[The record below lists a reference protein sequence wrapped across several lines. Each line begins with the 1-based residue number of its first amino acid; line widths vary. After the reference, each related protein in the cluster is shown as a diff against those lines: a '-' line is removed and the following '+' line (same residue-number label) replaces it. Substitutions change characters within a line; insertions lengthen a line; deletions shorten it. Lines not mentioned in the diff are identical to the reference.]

1 MQRREFLRRA
11 GVGAAAALLPLE
23 LLAAEGKQGRGKKAK
38 KAVQGADIPA
48 AKASSDAKPNILWL
62 VSEDNDPFLG
72 CFGDKTARTP
82 TIDKLAG
89 EGVLYEKCFA
99 QPVCAPSRFTLISG
113 MFAVGHGPAQHMRA
127 QGKIPSWLKGFP
139 TYLRM
144 AGYYTSNNAKTDYNS
159 PISIPEAWNECGK
172 QAHWNKRSEPKQPF
186 FSVFN
191 HEVTHESCLFPEKEL
206 ALDFPSTDP
215 AQIRIPPYQPDTPEI
230 RADWVRYYNHMKVL
244 DEQIAA
250 KLKALE
256 ADGLAENTI
265 VFYYA
270 DNGGVLPRSKR
281 CLQESGTHVPLI
293 IRFPKKWQHL
303 APAAPGSRIKE
314 PVAFID
320 FAPTVLS
327 LAGVKIPDYMQ
338 GRAFAGPAKG
348 APNENIF
355 ITRDRMDERYDMM
368 RMVSDGQF
376 IYIRNFRPDVPYVQ
390 PLEYMFR
397 ARGYQSWARM
407 AREGKLTPATAMF
420 WGTKPSE
427 ELYEMA
433 SDPDSVK
440 NLVGDSAHKAT
451 LDKLRA
457 ALRQRMMDL
466 KDNGLLPEGSALEG
480 YDASHAA
487 GAWPVERVVEL
498 ACRASDRDAA
508 NVPAF
513 IAALDEASEPMRWW
527 AAQGCTILREKAAP
541 AEAALRKHLSDP
553 SGAVAVAAAEALA
566 RLGKVAEALPVLE
579 KWLANGE
586 NQGTAQI
593 AANVL
598 DRLGEQARPALP
610 AMKRVL
616 ASEKGG
622 KGGQNYP
629 QRILEHSIAVLEGKK
644 LPLVYP
650 DISHP

>member
-1 MQRREFLRRA
+1 M
-11 GVGAAAALLPLE
+11 
-23 LLAAEGKQGRGKKAK
+23 
-38 KAVQGADIPA
+38 
-48 AKASSDAKPNILWL
+48 
-62 VSEDNDPFLG
+62 
-72 CFGDKTARTP
+72 
-82 TIDKLAG
+82 
-89 EGVLYEKCFA
+89 
-99 QPVCAPSRFTLISG
+99 
-113 MFAVGHGPAQHMRA
+113 
-127 QGKIPSWLKGFP
+127 
-139 TYLRM
+139 
-144 AGYYTSNNAKTDYNS
+144 
-159 PISIPEAWNECGK
+159 
-172 QAHWNKRSEPKQPF
+172 
-186 FSVFN
+186 
-191 HEVTHESCLFPEKEL
+191 
-206 ALDFPSTDP
+206 
-215 AQIRIPPYQPDTPEI
+215 
-230 RADWVRYYNHMKVL
+230 RYYNHMKVL

-250 KLKALE
+250 KLAALE

-270 DNGGVLPRSKR
+270 DNGGVLARSKR
-281 CLQESGTHVPLI
+281 CLQESGVHVPLI

-303 APAAPGSRIKE
+303 APAAPGARIKE

-320 FAPTVLS
+320 FVPTVLS

-338 GRAFAGPAKG
+338 GRAFAGPAK
-348 APNENIF
+348 ATPNETIF

-390 PLEYMFR
+390 PLEYMFK
-397 ARGYQSWARM
+397 ARGYQSWARL
-407 AREGKLTPATAMF
+407 AREGKLTPATAQF

-440 NLVGDSAHKAT
+440 NLVADPAHKAT

-457 ALRQRMMDL
+457 ALRQRMLDL

-487 GAWPVERVVEL
+487 GAWPVERVVDL

-508 NVPAF
+508 NVSAF
-513 IAALDEASEPMRWW
+513 IAALDEASEPLRWW
-527 AAQGCTILREKAAP
+527 AAQGCTILREKAAL
-541 AEAALRKHLSDP
+541 AEAALRKHLDDP

-566 RLGKVAEALPVLE
+566 RLGKIAEALPVLE

-616 ASEKGG
+616 AAEKGG
-622 KGGQNYP
+622 KGAQNYP
-629 QRILEHSIAVLEGKK
+629 QRILEHTIAVLEGKK

-650 DISHP
+650 DFGRP

>member
-38 KAVQGADIPA
+38 QAVQGVDIA
-48 AKASSDAKPNILWL
+48 APKISSDDKPNILWL

-89 EGVLYEKCFA
+89 EGVLFERCFA

-159 PISIPEAWNECGK
+159 PISVPEAWNECGK
-172 QAHWNKRSEPKQPF
+172 QAHWNKRGEPKQPF

-191 HEVTHESCLFPEKEL
+191 HEVTHESCLFPENEP
-206 ALDFPSTDP
+206 ATFDP
-215 AQIRIPPYQPDTPEI
+215 AKMRIPPYQPDTPEM
-230 RADWVRYYNHMKVL
+230 RADWARYYTRLEKL
-244 DEQIAA
+244 DGQLAEKLRDLEQA
-250 KLKALE
+250 
-256 ADGLAENTI
+256 GLAENTI
-265 VFYYA
+265 VFYYS

-281 CLQESGTHVPLI
+281 FLQESGTHVPLI

-303 APAAPGSRIKE
+303 APAAPGARIQA
-314 PVAFID
+314 PVSFVD

-338 GRAFAGPAKG
+338 GRAFAGPAK
-348 APNENIF
+348 ATPNETIF

-368 RMVSDGQF
+368 RMVSDGRF

-397 ARGYQSWARM
+397 ARGYQTWARL
-407 AREGKLTPATAMF
+407 AREGKLTPATAQF
-420 WGTKPSE
+420 WGAKPGE

-451 LDKLRA
+451 LDKLRS
-457 ALRQRMMDL
+457 ALRQRMIDL

-487 GAWPVERVVEL
+487 GAWPVERVVDL
-498 ACRASDRDAA
+498 ACLASDRNAA
-508 NVPAF
+508 NLPAF
-513 IAALDEASEPMRWW
+513 IAALDEASEPLRWW
-527 AAQGCTILREKAAP
+527 GAQGCTILREQAAP
-541 AEAALRKHLSDP
+541 SEAVLRKHLADV

-566 RLGKVAEALPVLE
+566 HLGKVTEALPVLE

-610 AMKRVL
+610 AMKRIL
-616 ASEKGG
+616 AGEKGG

-644 LPLVYP
+644 LALVYP
-650 DISHP
+650 DFGHL